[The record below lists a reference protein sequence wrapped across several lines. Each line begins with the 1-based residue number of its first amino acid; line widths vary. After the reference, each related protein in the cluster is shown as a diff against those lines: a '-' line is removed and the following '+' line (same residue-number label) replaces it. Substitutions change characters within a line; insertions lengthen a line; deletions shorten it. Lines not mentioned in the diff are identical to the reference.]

1 MSGSASHRA
10 LALAIVSYPSTLEP
24 VFEDI
29 AQSLAKSVGPGF
41 ALERCQDPGEL
52 LFLVR
57 RWHRRGRSIARLDLH
72 GHGAGGEFKLGDGL
86 LFSSDGTGYGVAAKL
101 GPLLARGAQLR
112 LLGCRT
118 ATEGL
123 WRRGDGARR
132 SGEAL
137 LRELEARL
145 RGGRTVWGT
154 TDDLGPRH
162 LAGDGL
168 TATGAR
174 LLRRAG

>member
-101 GPLLARGAQLR
+101 GPLLARGAQVR

-132 SGEAL
+132 SGETL
-137 LRELEARL
+137 LRDLEARL